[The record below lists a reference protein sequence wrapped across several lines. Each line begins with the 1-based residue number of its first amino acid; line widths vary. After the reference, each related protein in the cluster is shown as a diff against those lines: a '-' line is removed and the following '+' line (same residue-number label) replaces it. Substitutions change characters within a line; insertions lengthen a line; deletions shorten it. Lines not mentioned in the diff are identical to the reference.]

1 MERVYLLFWHQNQ
14 RINNHIIIGETTYS
28 KHIITDD
35 HSWCKQIL
43 VGLKLYKGQTKPY
56 NLKAICLC
64 WDTVGMLDWFAFQQD
79 VLLELESSVFLVP
92 REKIKLLRP
101 DLRSK
106 CPNRTRA
113 LKATEVLTSCD
124 AIQSWLQW
132 RGCNIVS
139 LAVTLLPHFLSDGK
153 REWAENLKIRHMLEI
168 SHVSRSPAI
177 CKHNRTVYKHAQEV
191 WCPLFSS

>member
-1 MERVYLLFWHQNQ
+1 MERVCCLWHQNQ
-14 RINNHIIIGETTYS
+14 RINNHIIIGETTYP

-35 HSWCKQIL
+35 HSWWKQIL

-64 WDTVGMLDWFAFQQD
+64 WDTVGMLDWFTFQQD
-79 VLLELESSVFLVP
+79 VLLELQSSVFLVP

-106 CPNRTRA
+106 CPNRTSA
-113 LKATEVLTSCD
+113 LKATVLTSCD
-124 AIQSWLQW
+124 AIQSWSQW

-139 LAVTLLPHFLSDGK
+139 LAVTLLGSGSGRK
-153 REWAENLKIRHMLEI
+153 ILKSGTCWKLLMFADHLQYANTIAQSI
-168 SHVSRSPAI
+168 SMR
-177 CKHNRTVYKHAQEV
+177 KK
-191 WCPLFSS
+191 FSAPYFAS